1 MVVVV
6 AGGVDSGGRRR
17 MLIDETR
24 GESDVSVSQAG
35 ITEARRAFDVNLHP
49 PCSNPC
55 P

>member
-1 MVVVV
+1 MVVVAV

-35 ITEARRAFDVNLHP
+35 ITESKLDAP
-49 PCSNPC
+49 SM
-55 P
+55 